1 MEQQPSLDGYGKKT
15 CYIRIIKEL
24 WGAKGYGDLGLSSQN
39 LRDQAAGLEKTQR
52 AGEQGKFTMR
62 CTDGGRGKFKIYAG
76 GNLSREE
83 LFGENS
89 EGFTTLSINADLFHL
104 EEETESQY
112 GNLITTSSQDLL
124 REGRITQGRI
134 GKLKASGPSDR
145 S

>member
-1 MEQQPSLDGYGKKT
+1 MLY
-15 CYIRIIKEL
+15 
-24 WGAKGYGDLGLSSQN
+24 QN
-39 LRDQAAGLEKTQR
+39 HQR
-52 AGEQGKFTMR
+52 ALGCEGIWRSQTLKPEFTR
-62 CTDGGRGKFKIYAG
+62 SSSWTRKKRNEPESRGNLPCDAQTEGAANSRVYAG

-83 LFGENS
+83 RFGENS